1 MSIINFK
8 RKRRAYLM
16 PILKFIR
23 RILNVLK
30 RYAYPDY
37 SSPPS
42 VYRIYKEHQ
51 AINCFEHFKKYFKNS
66 IFLSTDKI
74 RGYALNAAK
83 ENDNASDYF
92 YIEFGVFSG
101 TSINFFS
108 KNLNNKKIYGFD
120 SFEGL
125 KEDWVGT
132 SVPKGTFNLNKKIP
146 KLENN
151 VVPITGWI
159 QDTLP
164 IFLKE
169 KNPKI
174 NFVHMDVDTYESS
187 KFILEAIKPNLVKG
201 AIILFDE
208 LYNFEGWDVG
218 EYKALRE
225 VFNDNEY
232 KFLSFATDSSQ
243 AVIKILG

>member
-1 MSIINFK
+1 
-8 RKRRAYLM
+8 M
-16 PILKFIR
+16 PILKFTR
-23 RILNVLK
+23 KILNVFK

-37 SSPPS
+37 SSPSS
-42 VYRIYKEHQ
+42 VYNLYKEEQ
-51 AINCFEHFKKYFKNS
+51 ARACFEHFKKFFKTS
-66 IFLSTDKI
+66 IFLSSDKI
-74 RGYALNAAK
+74 RGYALDCAK
-83 ENDNASDYF
+83 ENDSDPNYF
-92 YIEFGVFSG
+92 YIEFGVYSG

-108 KNLNNKKIYGFD
+108 KKLNNKKIYGFD

-125 KEDWVGT
+125 KEDWLGT
-132 SVPKGTFNLNKKIP
+132 AVPKGTFNLNKKIP

-151 VVPITGWI
+151 VIPVTGWI

-164 IFLKE
+164 IFIKE

-174 NFVHMDVDTYESS
+174 NFVHMDVDTYETT
-187 KFILEAIKPNLVKG
+187 KFILESIKPNLIKG
-201 AIILFDE
+201 SIILFDE

-232 KFLSFATDSSQ
+232 KFLSFATDSAQ
-243 AVIKILG
+243 VVIKILV

>member
-1 MSIINFK
+1 
-8 RKRRAYLM
+8 M

-151 VVPITGWI
+151 VVPIAGWI

-243 AVIKILG
+243 VVIKILG

>member
-1 MSIINFK
+1 MRF
-8 RKRRAYLM
+8 
-16 PILKFIR
+16 
-23 RILNVLK
+23 LNSNTNRGDALDDALEK
-30 RYAYPDY
+30 D
-37 SSPPS
+37 
-42 VYRIYKEHQ
+42 KE
-51 AINCFEHFKKYFKNS
+51 S
-66 IFLSTDKI
+66 
-74 RGYALNAAK
+74 G
-83 ENDNASDYF
+83 YF
-92 YIEFGVFSG
+92 YIEFGVYSG

-108 KNLNNKKIYGFD
+108 KKLENKKIYGFD

-132 SVPKGTFNLNKKIP
+132 SVQKGTFNLNKKIP

-151 VVPITGWI
+151 VVPVAGWI

-164 IFLKE
+164 IFIKE

-187 KFILEAIKPNLVKG
+187 KFILESIKPHLVKG
-201 AIILFDE
+201 STILFDE

-225 VFNDNEY
+225 VFNDDEY
-232 KFLSFATDSSQ
+232 KFLDFSQDSAQ
-243 AVIKILG
+243 VVIKILV

>member
-1 MSIINFK
+1 
-8 RKRRAYLM
+8 M

-151 VVPITGWI
+151 VVPIAGWI

-225 VFNDNEY
+225 VFNENEY
-232 KFLSFATDSSQ
+232 QFLSFATDSSQ

>member
-1 MSIINFK
+1 MINFK

-23 RILNVLK
+23 RVLNVFK

-37 SSPPS
+37 ASPPS
-42 VYRIYKEHQ
+42 VYQLYQEEQTRS
-51 AINCFEHFKKYFKNS
+51 CFEHFKKFFKTS
-66 IFLSTDKI
+66 IFLNSNTI
-74 RGYALNAAK
+74 RGYALDDAL
-83 ENDNASDYF
+83 ENDKEAGYF
-92 YIEFGVFSG
+92 YIEFGVYSG

-108 KNLNNKKIYGFD
+108 KKLNNKKIYGFD

-146 KLENN
+146 TLENN
-151 VVPITGWI
+151 AIPIAGWI

-164 IFLKE
+164 MFLKE

-187 KFILEAIKPNLVKG
+187 KFILESIKPNLVKG
-201 AIILFDE
+201 SIILFDE

-225 VFNDNEY
+225 VFNDDEY
-232 KFLSFATDSSQ
+232 KFLAFSQDSAQ
-243 AVIKILG
+243 VVIKILV

>member
-151 VVPITGWI
+151 VVPIAGWI

-174 NFVHMDVDTYESS
+174 NFVHMDVDTYE
-187 KFILEAIKPNLVKG
+187 
-201 AIILFDE
+201 
-208 LYNFEGWDVG
+208 
-218 EYKALRE
+218 
-225 VFNDNEY
+225 
-232 KFLSFATDSSQ
+232 
-243 AVIKILG
+243 

>member
-1 MSIINFK
+1 MIDFR
-8 RKRRAYLM
+8 RKRRAYIM
-16 PILKFIR
+16 PILKLIR
-23 RILNVLK
+23 RFLNVLK
-30 RYAYPDY
+30 RYAYPNY
-37 SSPPS
+37 SPPPS
-42 VYRIYKEHQ
+42 VYQLYKEEQ
-51 AINCFEHFKKYFKNS
+51 AMSCFEHFKKFFKTS
-66 IFLSTDKI
+66 IFLNSNKI
-74 RGYALNAAK
+74 RGYAVDAAK
-83 ENDNASDYF
+83 ENDNDSDYF
-92 YIEFGVFSG
+92 YIEFGVYSG

-108 KNLNNKKIYGFD
+108 KKLNNKKIYGFD

-132 SVPKGTFNLNKKIP
+132 SVPKGTFNLKKKIP
-146 KLENN
+146 QLENN
-151 VVPITGWI
+151 VVPVTGWI

-187 KFILEAIKPNLVKG
+187 KFVLESIKPNLVKG
-201 AIILFDE
+201 SVILFDE

-225 VFNDNEY
+225 VFNDDEY
-232 KFLSFATDSSQ
+232 KFLAFSQDSAQ
-243 AVIKILG
+243 VVIKILV

>member
-1 MSIINFK
+1 MIDFK
-8 RKRRAYLM
+8 RKRRAYIM

-42 VYRIYKEHQ
+42 VYHLYQEEQTR
-51 AINCFEHFKKYFKNS
+51 NCFEHFKKFFKTS
-66 IFLSTDKI
+66 IFLNSNKI
-74 RGYALNAAK
+74 REYALDAAK
-83 ENDNASDYF
+83 ENDNDSDYF
-92 YIEFGVFSG
+92 YIEFGVYSG

-108 KNLNNKKIYGFD
+108 KKLNNKKIYGFD

-132 SVPKGTFNLNKKIP
+132 SVPKGTFNLKKKIP
-146 KLENN
+146 QLENN
-151 VVPITGWI
+151 VVPVTGWI

-174 NFVHMDVDTYESS
+174 NFVHMDVDTYETT
-187 KFILEAIKPNLVKG
+187 KFVLETIKPHLING

-218 EYKALRE
+218 EYKALTE
-225 VFNDNEY
+225 VFDEKDY
-232 KFLSFATDSSQ
+232 KFISFSIDTAQ
-243 AVIKILG
+243 AAIKILN

>member
-51 AINCFEHFKKYFKNS
+51 AISCFEHFKKYFKNS

-125 KEDWVGT
+125 KEDWAGT

-151 VVPITGWI
+151 VVPVAGWI

-243 AVIKILG
+243 AVIKILS